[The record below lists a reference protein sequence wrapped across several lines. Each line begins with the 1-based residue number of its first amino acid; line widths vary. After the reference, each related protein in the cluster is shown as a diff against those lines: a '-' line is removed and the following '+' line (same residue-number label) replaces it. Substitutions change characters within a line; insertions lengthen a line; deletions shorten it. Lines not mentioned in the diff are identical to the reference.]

1 MSRLLLLNS
10 KQEEGRDPSEV
21 TLGATLIS
29 CRTGSVGMAVA
40 PLGNADGGPCSGF
53 CLPSASSRLDTISHG
68 TGAPELSLAS
78 RSSPLSF
85 FGRGSI
91 GAESLLMGG
100 TFETCGGEE
109 NFCWF
114 PAFSVACT
122 GPGFE
127 ALTPALTLCG
137 SGSSTFNA

>member
-29 CRTGSVGMAVA
+29 CRTGSVGTATA
-40 PLGNADGGPCSGF
+40 PLGNADGGPRSAFG
-53 CLPSASSRLDTISHG
+53 LPSASLRPDTVSLG
-68 TGAPELSLAS
+68 TGAPELSLVS

-85 FGRGSI
+85 FGRDST
-91 GAESLLMGG
+91 AAVSLLMGG
-100 TFETCGGEE
+100 TFETCGGEA
-109 NFCWF
+109 NFCSF
-114 PAFSVACT
+114 PAFSVTCM

-137 SGSSTFNA
+137 SGSSTFSA